1 MASSAS
7 GTRILQDLS
16 PDDGSSSE
24 DPLEDARSVA
34 ASHFSTARATLT
46 SSVTMPSL
54 LTLKSGKSSTRHTI
68 LESSKESLLVE
79 EAKGF
84 LSKVLFKF
92 EIKLNM
98 PFHQK
103 IFLSIDD

>member
-54 LTLKSGKSSTRHTI
+54 LTLKSGKSSTRRQ
-68 LESSKESLLVE
+68 KV
-79 EAKGF
+79 F

-103 IFLSIDD
+103 RFLSIDD